1 MLAVTEYELQLE
13 FNEFLD
19 EVSPV
24 IVVAGIT
31 LTPSIA
37 LRECD
42 PIAYREAFLD
52 WCDYYGRELN

>member
-1 MLAVTEYELQLE
+1 MLAVSEYELQLE

-24 IVVAGIT
+24 LRVAGVTIS
-31 LTPSIA
+31 PSVA

-52 WCDYYGRELN
+52 WCDYEGRELA